1 MLNQSMES
9 DLSVKRKQL
18 EQLEKVGK
26 EQKSRI
32 EMLEESV
39 KDLEGSI
46 ESADEARRKEEVA
59 KKKKIANFEKIIVD
73 MRDSY
78 EQRLEAAHELAN
90 SKDDLYLQW
99 KEKKDLAERDLKA
112 AQLERNDWVER
123 LKESKIEYE
132 FELKRL
138 RVSLKEQLN
147 ELQASQDKFVSKETK
162 LLEQNKNLL
171 QQVDKYIKENQQMEQ
186 KYDDERRRI
195 LKECQEKTGWFH
207 DLLNMMHLHVACLGC
222 DQLKLETMKLVCGHN
237 ICRICLTRYSATD
250 HPKSCVRCEICKIE
264 TKVLL
269 MNVSIPNRAICSLLN
284 DAEAKLGRRLCSTM

>member
-1 MLNQSMES
+1 M
-9 DLSVKRKQL
+9 
-18 EQLEKVGK
+18 GK

-147 ELQASQDKFVSKETK
+147 ELQAS
-162 LLEQNKNLL
+162 
-171 QQVDKYIKENQQMEQ
+171 
-186 KYDDERRRI
+186 
-195 LKECQEKTGWFH
+195 
-207 DLLNMMHLHVACLGC
+207 
-222 DQLKLETMKLVCGHN
+222 
-237 ICRICLTRYSATD
+237 
-250 HPKSCVRCEICKIE
+250 
-264 TKVLL
+264 
-269 MNVSIPNRAICSLLN
+269 
-284 DAEAKLGRRLCSTM
+284 